1 MSDVRLIGIES
12 IRMGVAGESTL
23 ATIQYIVPDSAHL
36 IIDPPSATELNCDDT
51 EFPDIEIIAAGKKTV
66 EFATRDMGTSIMLSA
81 FGGTVTTATTDGVWE
96 APRSATVINEKGF
109 ELISKPINNKQL
121 KFEIPRASLRSGAD
135 LRFTK
140 TESGQVT
147 FSASV
152 LLPDSG
158 APIKMSV
165 LESA

>member
-1 MSDVRLIGIES
+1 MSDTRLIGIES
-12 IRMGVAGESTL
+12 IRMGVAGEATL
-23 ATIQYIVPDSAHL
+23 ATIQYIVPDSAHF
-36 IIDPPSATELNCDDT
+36 IIDPPSETDLNCDDT
-51 EFPDIEIIAAGKKTV
+51 EFPDITILASGKKTV

-81 FGGTVTTATTDGVWE
+81 FGGSITTATTDGVWE
-96 APRSATVINEKGF
+96 APRAATVVNEKCF
-109 ELISKPINNKQL
+109 ELISKPINGKQL
-121 KFEIPRASLRSGAD
+121 KLEISRASLRAGAD

-147 FSASV
+147 FTAGV

-158 APIKMSV
+158 TPIKMSI